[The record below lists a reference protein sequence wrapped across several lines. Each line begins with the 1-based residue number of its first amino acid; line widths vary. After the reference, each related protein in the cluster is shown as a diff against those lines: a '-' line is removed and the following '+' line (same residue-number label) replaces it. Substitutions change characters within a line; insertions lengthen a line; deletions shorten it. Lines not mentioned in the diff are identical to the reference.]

1 MDWLVGSMWHGLHQ
15 QFVVS
20 SRDGQGECVDANY
33 LARNGLPQP
42 SETSRLVVT
51 GEFGTWSR
59 TNGEKYLR
67 AFRIKLPV
75 DQSNSHTVFVH
86 QLTEKICIHV
96 PALAIIRGFFKP
108 HRLLFPAMFLP
119 ASIGLLGFVDYSLDP
134 PQVVLDSNPRKFEK
148 LADVD
153 SCSESLRWAHTS
165 HSSRKCAQ
173 SIHEYSCRGRI
184 DLDLPKGEFRL
195 VMHGLKK
202 GRNLFV
208 TKLTMISVKVAADD
222 SISGHDENFTFHRM
236 ASEVRKV
243 TALSEFP
250 QIPLRDGVQAALSD
264 SEWRQIEGVLL
275 GKVKTTPRYS
285 RRLLLDI
292 ILEKLTSKRSWEAIA
307 KSSGIPEFFLTTTF
321 RRWNL
326 DGRFAKVLEALTGM
340 RSGSSSRTAKQAS
353 T

>member
-1 MDWLVGSMWHGLHQ
+1 MDWLVGSTLHGLHQ

-20 SRDGQGECVDANY
+20 SRDGQGAIVDASS

-51 GEFGTWSR
+51 GELGTWSR

-67 AFRIKLPV
+67 ALRIKLPV
-75 DQSNSHTVFVH
+75 DQSNAHTVFVH
-86 QLTEKICIHV
+86 QFSEKICIHV

-108 HRLLFPAMFLP
+108 HRLLFPALFRP

-134 PQVVLDSNPRKFEK
+134 PQVVLDSNPRKFGK
-148 LADVD
+148 LADED
-153 SCSESLRWAHTS
+153 SFGEPLRWAHTS

-173 SIHEYSCRGRI
+173 SIHAYSSTGRI

-208 TKLTMISVKVAADD
+208 TKLTVISVKVAADD
-222 SISGHDENFTFHRM
+222 SISGQDENFTFHRM
-236 ASEVRKV
+236 ASEDRKA

-250 QIPLRDGVQAALSD
+250 QIPLRDGAQAELSD
-264 SEWRQIEGVLL
+264 SEWQEIEGLLL
-275 GKVKTTPRYS
+275 GKAKTAQRYS

-321 RRWNL
+321 RRWDL
-326 DGRFAKVLEALTGM
+326 DGRFEKVLEALAGM
-340 RSGSSSRTAKQAS
+340 RSGSSSTTVGLRG
-353 T
+353 